1 MKTTRVLP
9 LVACALALAASPQ
22 LATAAIVNLSMNVF
36 PTNLAN
42 PNGGGTWRIVAKTD
56 STQGIAG
63 ISAYLNNVNV
73 AGLGVEPDIGSILN
87 GGNPFVTTIG
97 SVVNIVYGQNTATG
111 PLVAGVG
118 TLATSDGPDPLG
130 NPVWND
136 ATRIFSGNYSSIV
149 PSFAIA
155 GINETD
161 ANTFAQVIVGLAA
174 LDADTRTVVRVAVP
188 EPATMALA
196 LFGVMGAAA
205 VARRRR

>member
-9 LVACALALAASPQ
+9 LVACGLALAASPQ

-97 SVVNIVYGQNTATG
+97 SV
-111 PLVAGVG
+111 
-118 TLATSDGPDPLG
+118 
-130 NPVWND
+130 
-136 ATRIFSGNYSSIV
+136 
-149 PSFAIA
+149 
-155 GINETD
+155 
-161 ANTFAQVIVGLAA
+161 
-174 LDADTRTVVRVAVP
+174 
-188 EPATMALA
+188 
-196 LFGVMGAAA
+196 
-205 VARRRR
+205 